1 MLNQLTVVYRG
12 NTGFLLLVNQSPHTA
27 TDLISAGKRYY
38 HNDIQGNGQSGITIL
53 RKTQ

>member
-1 MLNQLTVVYRG
+1 MLNQLTVVYWG
-12 NTGFLLLVNQSPHTA
+12 NTGLLLLVNQSSHT
-27 TDLISAGKRYY
+27 TTNFISAGKRYY

>member
-1 MLNQLTVVYRG
+1 MTVVYRG

-27 TDLISAGKRYY
+27 TDFIISAGKRYY

>member
-12 NTGFLLLVNQSPHTA
+12 NTGFLLLVNQSPHAA
-27 TDLISAGKRYY
+27 THFISAGKRCY
-38 HNDIQGNGQSGITIL
+38 HNDVQGNGQSGITIL